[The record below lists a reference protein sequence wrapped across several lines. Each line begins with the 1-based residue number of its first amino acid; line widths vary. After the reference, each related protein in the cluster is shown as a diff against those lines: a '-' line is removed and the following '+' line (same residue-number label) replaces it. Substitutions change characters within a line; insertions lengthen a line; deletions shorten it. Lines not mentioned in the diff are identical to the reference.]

1 MKHIFL
7 LLASFWCLLT
17 IAVPKHEVRAVWLT
31 TYGGLDW
38 PKAKANTEAGR
49 KAQQQELRNILDRL
63 QQDGINTIYLQTRI
77 RGAVIYPSAIEPWDG
92 ALTGRY
98 DMHPG
103 YDPLQFAIDECHRRG
118 MECHAWIVAIP
129 AFKIAEAR
137 ALGRRSLLH
146 THPKLLYKHNG
157 SYYLDPSLQGSAD
170 YLESICREIAHN
182 YDIDGIHFDYIRYPE
197 KTARTREDWRRS
209 NITRIVRQ
217 LYGAIK
223 EEKPWIKVSCS
234 PVGKYRDVSR
244 YSARGWN
251 AYNAVYQDAVLW
263 LKEGIMDM
271 ISPMM
276 YFNGNN
282 FFPFAADWQEQSH
295 GKIVAPGLGIYFLD
309 PREKDWNLAEITR
322 ELQFIRQTGMGG
334 AAYFRA
340 KFLLDNVKGLE
351 TWVRNHYYTT
361 TALVPPLKCSSNNN
375 STENRRTPRFV
386 LYASDTYPVDTENPE
401 NIVRVFWG
409 ELKYNML
416 VARLYGKHLAV
427 TALDDYGNESAA
439 IDLTE

>member
-1 MKHIFL
+1 
-7 LLASFWCLLT
+7 
-17 IAVPKHEVRAVWLT
+17 
-31 TYGGLDW
+31 
-38 PKAKANTEAGR
+38 
-49 KAQQQELRNILDRL
+49 
-63 QQDGINTIYLQTRI
+63 
-77 RGAVIYPSAIEPWDG
+77 
-92 ALTGRY
+92 
-98 DMHPG
+98 
-103 YDPLQFAIDECHRRG
+103 
-118 MECHAWIVAIP
+118 
-129 AFKIAEAR
+129 
-137 ALGRRSLLH
+137 
-146 THPKLLYKHNG
+146 
-157 SYYLDPSLQGSAD
+157 
-170 YLESICREIAHN
+170 
-182 YDIDGIHFDYIRYPE
+182 
-197 KTARTREDWRRS
+197 
-209 NITRIVRQ
+209 
-217 LYGAIK
+217 
-223 EEKPWIKVSCS
+223 
-234 PVGKYRDVSR
+234 
-244 YSARGWN
+244 
-251 AYNAVYQDAVLW
+251 
-263 LKEGIMDM
+263 MDM